1 MDIKFEV
8 LNLNDVIKTLKSF
21 SYDYHQYDQYMI
33 HMYGVYIKLRLLYE
47 LLKD

>member
-8 LNLNDVIKTLKSF
+8 LNLNDAIKTSF
-21 SYDYHQYDQYMI
+21 SYDYYQYDQYMI
-33 HMYGVYIKLRLLYE
+33 HTYGVYIKLRLLYE

>member
-8 LNLNDVIKTLKSF
+8 LKLNDVIKAPF
-21 SYDYHQYDQYMI
+21 SYDYYQYDRYII
-33 HMYGVYIKLRLLYE
+33 HMYGVHIKLRLLYE